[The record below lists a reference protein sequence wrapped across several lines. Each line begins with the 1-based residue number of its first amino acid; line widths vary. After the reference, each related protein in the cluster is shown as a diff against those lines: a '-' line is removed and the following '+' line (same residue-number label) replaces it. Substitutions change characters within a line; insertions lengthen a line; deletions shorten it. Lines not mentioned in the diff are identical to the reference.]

1 MAVNK
6 LEIIE
11 CAIEQ
16 LDKKEP
22 EMIKSMLIQFLKSN
36 LRVPKAKKINMFDYV
51 ATGEQAVIRPVVSGV
66 FMDKK
71 NKVAVATNGH
81 VIIVSKSEY
90 KPTKIESGIVG
101 KDGKAINIH
110 NCKYVNYEIP
120 FQFEEEEA
128 PIVLFDEDTIIDS
141 ALTTLAENELEEN
154 KMCPSIPIAK
164 GPDCFFPITRLSL
177 LLELGLDGWEYHK
190 DEGAY
195 YYHDED
201 KRVIVMG
208 VKFM

>member
-1 MAVNK
+1 MAVKN

-11 CAIEQ
+11 CVIEQ

-22 EMIKSMLIQFLKSN
+22 EMVKSMLIQFLKSN

-51 ATGEQAVIRPVVSGV
+51 ATGEEAAVRPVVSGV

-71 NKVAVATNGH
+71 NKVAVATDGH

-90 KPTKIESGIVG
+90 KPTNIKSGIVG
-101 KDGKAINIH
+101 KDGKAIDTH
-110 NCKYVNYEIP
+110 NCKYVDYEIP

-128 PIVLFDEDTIIDS
+128 PIVLFDEATIIDS
-141 ALTTLAENELEEN
+141 ALTTLAENELKESE
-154 KMCPSIPIAK
+154 MCPSMPIAN
-164 GPDCFFPITRLSL
+164 GPDCFFPITRLPL

-190 DEGAY
+190 DKHAY
-195 YYHDED
+195 YYHDDD

-208 VKFM
+208 VKVM